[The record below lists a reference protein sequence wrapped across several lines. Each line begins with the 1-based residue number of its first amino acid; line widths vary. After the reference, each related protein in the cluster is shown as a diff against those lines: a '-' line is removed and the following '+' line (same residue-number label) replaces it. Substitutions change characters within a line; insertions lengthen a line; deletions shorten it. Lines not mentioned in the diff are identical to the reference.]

1 MVTMLDKKQNTPLG
15 TPIPLHRIRN
25 IGIIAH
31 IDAGKTTL
39 TERILY
45 FTGHSYKM
53 GEVDEGTTVMDF
65 MDQER
70 ERGITINSA
79 ATTCYWKEACINII
93 DTPGHVDF
101 TAEVERSLRV
111 LDGGMVILDATS
123 GVEPQ
128 SEMVWH
134 QADKYHVPRICFVNK
149 MDRVGASLDNTLTSI
164 KERLKARA
172 VSLQIPLGVEKDFW
186 GVIDLIELRAW
197 RFDKDLE
204 IPPRELSIPPEWAEE
219 ASRRRKELIE
229 AICEED
235 EKLLTCYLERE
246 IEVEEIKA
254 ALRRVVI
261 RGRIVPVLC
270 GSALKNK
277 GIHPLL
283 DSIVDFLPAPS
294 DIPPMQGYLPSSDR
308 EVKRSPRYDE
318 PFCALVFKVV
328 TDAFV
333 GRLMYLRVYSGK
345 VGVGET
351 VLNSTRGKRER
362 IGRLMRMH
370 ANRREEVEEAPC
382 GDIVAVL
389 GLRNTFTGDTLC
401 DPHSPLVLENIS
413 FPSPLVSLSI
423 EPKAKSDGASLDE
436 ALAKLAQEDP
446 TFKVHYDE
454 ETGQSIIQGMG
465 ELHLEVLIE
474 RISREFGVTARVGK
488 PRVFYHETV
497 AGKADA
503 EGRFIK
509 QSGGRGQYGV
519 VNLTVES
526 QNLDSGVMFENHIKG
541 GAIPLKFI
549 PAIKEGVKEAA
560 DTGLHGYPLIG
571 VKVALRDGSFHEVDS
586 SEIAFKMA
594 GSIAFREAV
603 KKAGVKLLEPVMKM
617 VLTTP
622 EEYLGNI
629 ISDLQSR
636 RADIQSI
643 EQSHD
648 LRILRSL
655 IPLGETFGYINVL
668 RSLSSG
674 RATCFLEFHRYCEV
688 PSFLTQEIIS
698 KRR

>member
-1 MVTMLDKKQNTPLG
+1 M
-15 TPIPLHRIRN
+15 
-25 IGIIAH
+25 
-31 IDAGKTTL
+31 
-39 TERILY
+39 
-45 FTGHSYKM
+45 
-53 GEVDEGTTVMDF
+53 
-65 MDQER
+65 
-70 ERGITINSA
+70 
-79 ATTCYWKEACINII
+79 
-93 DTPGHVDF
+93 DF

-111 LDGGMVILDATS
+111 LDGGVVILDATS

-164 KERLKARA
+164 KERLRARA
-172 VSLQIPLGVEKDFW
+172 VSLQIPLGAEKDFW

-204 IPPRELSIPPEWAEE
+204 IPPQELPIPPEWAEE

-229 AICEED
+229 TICEED
-235 EKLLTCYLERE
+235 EKLLTSYLERE
-246 IEVEEIKA
+246 IEVAEIKT

-261 RGRIVPVLC
+261 RGGIVPVLC

-283 DSIVDFLPAPS
+283 DSIIDFLPSPS
-294 DIPPMQGYLPSSDR
+294 DIPPMQGCLPSSNR
-308 EVKRSPRYDE
+308 EVQRSPRYDE

-333 GRLMYLRVYSGK
+333 GRLVYLRVYSGK
-345 VGVGET
+345 VGESET
-351 VLNSTRGKRER
+351 VLNSTRGKKER
-362 IGRLMRMH
+362 MGRLMRMY
-370 ANRREEVEEAPC
+370 ANRREEVERASC

-401 DPHSPLVLENIS
+401 DPRSPIILENIS

-454 ETGQSIIQGMG
+454 GTGQSIIQGMG
-465 ELHLEVLIE
+465 ELHLEVLVE
-474 RISREFGVTARVGK
+474 RISREFGVQARVGK

-519 VNLTVES
+519 VDLTVES
-526 QNLDSGVMFENHIKG
+526 QNLDSGVIFENHIKG

-549 PAIKEGVKEAA
+549 PAIEEGVKEAVE
-560 DTGLHGYPLIG
+560 TGMFGYPLIG

-586 SEIAFKMA
+586 SEMAFKMA

-643 EQSHD
+643 EVSKD
-648 LRILRSL
+648 LRILCSL
-655 IPLGETFGYINVL
+655 VPLGETFGYINVL

-688 PSFLTQEIIS
+688 PSFLIQEIIS
-698 KRR
+698 KRK